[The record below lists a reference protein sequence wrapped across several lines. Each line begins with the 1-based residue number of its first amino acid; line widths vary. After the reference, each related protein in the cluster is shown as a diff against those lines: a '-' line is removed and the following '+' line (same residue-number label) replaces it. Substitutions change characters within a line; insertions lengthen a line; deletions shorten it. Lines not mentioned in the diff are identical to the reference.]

1 MKKMILDPRERY
13 MKKKMQEEYEEKL
26 KELKQAH
33 NKKLKEE
40 KQKLKEEKQA
50 HNKKLK
56 EIAKKLK
63 EEKIPIETITKT
75 TGLTEKEIQ
84 NP

>member
-1 MKKMILDPRERY
+1 MLDENDYTEFMEETEMILDPRERY
-13 MKKKMQEEYEEKL
+13 MKKKMREEYEE
-26 KELKQAH
+26 
-33 NKKLKEE
+33 
-40 KQKLKEEKQA
+40 KLKEEKQA

-75 TGLTEKEIQ
+75 TGLTEKEILM
-84 NP
+84 

>member
-1 MKKMILDPRERY
+1 MILDPRERY

-26 KELKQAH
+26 KE
-33 NKKLKEE
+33 
-40 KQKLKEEKQA
+40 EKQA
-50 HNKKLK
+50 NNKKLK

>member
-1 MKKMILDPRERY
+1 MILDPRERY
-13 MKKKMQEEYEEKL
+13 MKKKMQEEYEE
-26 KELKQAH
+26 
-33 NKKLKEE
+33 
-40 KQKLKEEKQA
+40 
-50 HNKKLK
+50 
-56 EIAKKLK
+56 KLK

>member
-1 MKKMILDPRERY
+1 MILDPRERY

-26 KELKQAH
+26 KELKQA
-33 NKKLKEE
+33 N
-40 KQKLKEEKQA
+40 
-50 HNKKLK
+50 NKKLK

-84 NP
+84 NPWRNLS

>member
-33 NKKLKEE
+33 NK
-40 KQKLKEEKQA
+40 KLKEEKQA

>member
-1 MKKMILDPRERY
+1 MILDPRERY
-13 MKKKMQEEYEEKL
+13 IKKKMQEEYEEKL
-26 KELKQAH
+26 KEEKQR
-33 NKKLKEE
+33 LKE
-40 KQKLKEEKQA
+40 LKQA

-75 TGLTEKEIQ
+75 TGLTEKEILM
-84 NP
+84 

>member
-1 MKKMILDPRERY
+1 MILDPRERY

-26 KELKQAH
+26 KE
-33 NKKLKEE
+33 E
-40 KQKLKEEKQA
+40 KQKLKELKQSN
-50 HNKKLK
+50 NKKLK

>member
-1 MKKMILDPRERY
+1 MILDPRERY
-13 MKKKMQEEYEEKL
+13 IKKKMQEEYEEKL
-26 KELKQAH
+26 KEEKQR
-33 NKKLKEE
+33 LKE
-40 KQKLKEEKQA
+40 LKQA

-75 TGLTEKEIQ
+75 TGLTEKEIH

>member
-1 MKKMILDPRERY
+1 
-13 MKKKMQEEYEEKL
+13 MQEEYEE
-26 KELKQAH
+26 
-33 NKKLKEE
+33 
-40 KQKLKEEKQA
+40 
-50 HNKKLK
+50 KLK

>member
-1 MKKMILDPRERY
+1 MILDPRERY

-33 NKKLKEE
+33 NK
-40 KQKLKEEKQA
+40 KLKEEKQA

>member
-1 MKKMILDPRERY
+1 RERY

-40 KQKLKEEKQA
+40 KQAHNKKLKEEKQA